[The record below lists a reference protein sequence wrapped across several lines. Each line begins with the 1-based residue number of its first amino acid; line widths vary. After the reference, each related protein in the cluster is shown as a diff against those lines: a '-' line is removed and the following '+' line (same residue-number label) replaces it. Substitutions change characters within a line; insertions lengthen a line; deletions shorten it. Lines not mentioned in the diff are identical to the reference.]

1 MKSKLTD
8 FQVVALGKL
17 LNEQYDYIT
26 QALDEMA
33 VYNTLI
39 SENIRDVTKTKINK
53 NVVLS
58 SSMEIVHGILSRYP
72 IRKSNLKNRQQ
83 VKYLEMMQSVF
94 DCSNRAYHLIFLSG
108 SIGNDQNR
116 IKIKSV
122 GYDLTKRLGNT
133 LDLLIDLKQKNGIK

>member
-17 LNEQYDYIT
+17 LNEQYDCLI

-39 SENIRDVTKTKINK
+39 GENIRDVAKTKVNK

-72 IRKSNLKNRQQ
+72 IGKSNLKNRQQ

-94 DCSNRAYHLIFLSG
+94 DCSNRAYNLIFLSG